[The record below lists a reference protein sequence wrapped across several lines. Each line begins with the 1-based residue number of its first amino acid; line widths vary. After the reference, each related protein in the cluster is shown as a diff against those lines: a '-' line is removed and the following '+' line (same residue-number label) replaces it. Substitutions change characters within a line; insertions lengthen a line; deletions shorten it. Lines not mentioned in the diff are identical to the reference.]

1 MLEYLNNHVNL
12 HRVLGAEKKQG
23 LPDGCAGG
31 IRVRPPPQLEAHRQQ
46 TQGMSLIHQ
55 MTIEKKEKTGDGPDA
70 YLGRYPAF
78 QIRQVRFS
86 NSQVKELHKI
96 HDLFVHSA
104 YKICQ
109 NFWLS

>member
-12 HRVLGAEKKQG
+12 HRVLGAKKKQG

-55 MTIEKKEKTGDGPDA
+55 MTNEKGKKKK
-70 YLGRYPAF
+70 LGM
-78 QIRQVRFS
+78 
-86 NSQVKELHKI
+86 
-96 HDLFVHSA
+96 DLMH
-104 YKICQ
+104 I
-109 NFWLS
+109 